1 MRDIDERAAPTCRPF
16 RRPEGGCSQNDG
28 REMTRKAA
36 RRTWLDSFY
45 DAQPADLPE
54 AERRRRAKLAIKAR
68 IAGLALK
75 SSMVRAKS

>member
-1 MRDIDERAAPTCRPF
+1 
-16 RRPEGGCSQNDG
+16 
-28 REMTRKAA
+28 MTRNA

-68 IAGLALK
+68 MAGLALK
-75 SSMVRAKS
+75 SSMVRAQRKKTPAGFASAAGVVEDSHRASHTTE